1 MQDAAANSPR
11 GGSPRAR
18 AAAVGVLL
26 AVACMLGVVG
36 APAAVAVPDS
46 PPPASS
52 PSESPTP
59 QPAATGTEFAAPS
72 ATPVPHGSPDEPA
85 PASAPDPTYP
95 LPVLPPAPTPEV
107 EAEATALL
115 ERLETSYAES
125 ERLSE
130 DVNAA
135 QEELD
140 DLSARL
146 AEVDA
151 QTVAAQQAF
160 DDASEMLGRRA
171 RAAYMNGGEFQSV
184 VATVRPDLPPS
195 SRYVMGEVLR
205 RDGGAVVKAE
215 NARDTLVELRRTR
228 SAAVARQQETTS
240 RLKIRHGELQAAA
253 DAITAELSRLSEQ
266 MLAALETV
274 RARSTA
280 ANEATWQRFVQVNG
294 GMRAEYYLSPSAAA
308 ARAVEVAL
316 AQRGDP
322 YVWGAVGPDSFDC
335 SGLTRY
341 AYAAAGVSIPR
352 VSRDQYNFGQR
363 VPLTDLLPGDLV
375 YYARNTSDP
384 RTIHHVAMYIGNGS
398 IVHAPHT
405 GDVVR
410 VAPVWRS
417 GLIGATRP
425 TVPEQRPG
433 APIAPPEVL
442 NPPITPPPVPP
453 PPAVGS
459 PTPVVPPP
467 ASVGASPPPTGTPP
481 PPPPPAETPAPTPP
495 PTQPPAPTP
504 APTETPT
511 PQPTGTPTPTP
522 EPTPTESAQP
532 PTPTPTET
540 PTEPPAPTPTETA
553 PPPTETPTEPAPSP
567 TESPSETPTQPPAE
581 PATEPTGEPAV
592 QTPVEPP
599 AP

>member
-1 MQDAAANSPR
+1 MHDAAANSPR

-18 AAAVGVLL
+18 AAAVIGLLL
-26 AVACMLGVVG
+26 AVGCMLGIVA
-36 APAAVAVPDS
+36 APPAVAAPDS
-46 PPPASS
+46 SS
-52 PSESPTP
+52 PVPSPAESPSP
-59 QPAATGTEFAAPS
+59 VPAATGTESAAPS
-72 ATPVPHGSPDEPA
+72 TRPAAHGSPDEPVPA
-85 PASAPDPTYP
+85 PVPATTYS
-95 LPVLPPAPTPEV
+95 LPALPPASTPEM
-107 EAEATALL
+107 EAAATALL
-115 ERLETSYAES
+115 DRLETSYAES

-140 DLSARL
+140 NLTARL
-146 AEVDA
+146 DDVDA

-160 DDASEMLGRRA
+160 DDASELLGRRA
-171 RAAYMNGGEFQSV
+171 RSAYMNGGGFQSV

-205 RDGGAVVKAE
+205 RDSTAVAKAQK
-215 NARDTLVELRRTR
+215 ARDTLAELRRAR
-228 SAAVARQQETTS
+228 ASAVTRQQEATA
-240 RLKIRHGELQAAA
+240 RLKTRHGELQAAS
-253 DAITAELSRLSEQ
+253 DAINAELSRLSEQ
-266 MLAALETV
+266 MLAALDTV

-280 ANEATWQRFVQVNG
+280 ANEATWQRFVQANG
-294 GMRAEYYLSPSAAA
+294 GMRADYYLSPSAAA

-322 YVWGAVGPDSFDC
+322 YVWGAVGPNTFDC

-375 YYARNTSDP
+375 FYARNTSDP

-433 APIAPPEVL
+433 APIAPPDVL
-442 NPPITPPPVPP
+442 NPPIPSPPVPP
-453 PPAVGS
+453 PAVAAPA
-459 PTPVVPPP
+459 PVVPPP
-467 ASVGASPPPTGTPP
+467 APAQTTPP
-481 PPPPPAETPAPTPP
+481 PPPPSVPP
-495 PTQPPAPTP
+495 PPPV
-504 APTETPT
+504 ETPT
-511 PQPTGTPTPTP
+511 PTPTPTSTPTETATPTPTPTP
-522 EPTPTESAQP
+522 EPTPTESAT
-532 PTPTPTET
+532 PTPTPE
-540 PTEPPAPTPTETA
+540 PTPTESAT
-553 PPPTETPTEPAPSP
+553 PTPEPTPTESATPTATPTEPAPSP
-567 TESPSETPTQPPAE
+567 TESPSQTPTQPPAE
-581 PATEPTGEPAV
+581 PATEPTAEPTVEA
-592 QTPVEPP
+592 PVETPTP
-599 AP
+599 